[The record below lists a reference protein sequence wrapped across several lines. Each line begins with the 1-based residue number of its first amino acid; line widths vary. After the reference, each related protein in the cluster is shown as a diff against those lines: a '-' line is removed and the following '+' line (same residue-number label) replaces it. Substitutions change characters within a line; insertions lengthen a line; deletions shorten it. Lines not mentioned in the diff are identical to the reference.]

1 MTNQF
6 TNTCKE
12 PVQMCKLNSTYR
24 WARDSAGKFIQD
36 LNSPELTYK
45 ITNFTNQQFCTDE
58 KSINMAVQEVK
69 NIFDKV
75 DKKADLRKKKG
86 VTVY

>member
-45 ITNFTNQQFCTDE
+45 ITNFTNQQFYTDE
-58 KSINMAVQEVK
+58 NSINMAVREVNK
-69 NIFDKV
+69 IFYKPA
-75 DKKADLRKKKG
+75 KKA
-86 VTVY
+86 